1 MSVNP
6 MFDCLQMQLPKSSPM
21 KNGFLHPNAV
31 NFSTSATVGS
41 RRVSFPFSDI
51 TDDGFESINSD
62 NMNNE
67 VFAPSA
73 ATPTPAH
80 ALVGDLMP
88 YLDNPSPRMH
98 QRSASMID
106 DRNSK
111 QTARIFLSISKKS
124 HMRTLHLHLYRNGRA
139 SLVYSFERRAFNSMF
154 QGTSCL
160 I

>member
-1 MSVNP
+1 

-21 KNGFLHPNAV
+21 KNGFLHPNG
-31 NFSTSATVGS
+31 FSTAVTIGS

-62 NMNNE
+62 NMTNE
-67 VFAPSA
+67 VFVPSSSAP
-73 ATPTPAH
+73 TPTPAQ

-98 QRSASMID
+98 QRSTSMVD

-111 QTARIFLSISKKS
+111 
-124 HMRTLHLHLYRNGRA
+124 
-139 SLVYSFERRAFNSMF
+139 
-154 QGTSCL
+154 
-160 I
+160 

>member
-6 MFDCLQMQLPKSSPM
+6 MFDCMQMQLPKSSPM
-21 KNGFLHPNAV
+21 KNGFLHPNG
-31 NFSTSATVGS
+31 FSTSATNGS

-67 VFAPSA
+67 VFAVPSA
-73 ATPTPAH
+73 QTPTPAQ
-80 ALVGDLMP
+80 ALVGDLIN

-98 QRSASMID
+98 QRSASMVD

-111 QTARIFLSISKKS
+111 LQ
-124 HMRTLHLHLYRNGRA
+124 
-139 SLVYSFERRAFNSMF
+139 
-154 QGTSCL
+154 
-160 I
+160 